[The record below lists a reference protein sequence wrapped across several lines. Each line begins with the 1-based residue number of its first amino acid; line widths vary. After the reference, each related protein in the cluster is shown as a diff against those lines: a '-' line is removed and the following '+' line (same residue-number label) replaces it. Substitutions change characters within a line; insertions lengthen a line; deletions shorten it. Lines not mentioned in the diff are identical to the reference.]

1 MHNEVMVSHFLLS
14 KTEGKSH
21 VFSPFVFGPVTY
33 QALPALNTCLSF
45 AVANCSEFSEGK
57 ISAKRKSQ
65 ITIGEKAKVV
75 MMRKL

>member
-1 MHNEVMVSHFLLS
+1 MVVTFMRTICVVNDTLS
-14 KTEGKSH
+14 
-21 VFSPFVFGPVTY
+21 VTYLY

-75 MMRKL
+75 NSWVKLTKYMMRKL